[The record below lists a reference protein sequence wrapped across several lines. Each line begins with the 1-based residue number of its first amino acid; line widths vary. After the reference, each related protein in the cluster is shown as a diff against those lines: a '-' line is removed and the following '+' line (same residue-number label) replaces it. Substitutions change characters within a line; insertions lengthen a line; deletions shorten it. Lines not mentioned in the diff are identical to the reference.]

1 MELTLSLRIVTGIL
15 NGPKAFPLLNWDM
28 SLCTLSSLVA
38 LSRNEFDVLFL
49 IKFLNDSLKSRMVSN
64 IYKKYC

>member
-15 NGPKAFPLLNWDM
+15 NGPKAFHLLNWDM

-38 LSRNEFDVLFL
+38 LSRNEFDELFL
-49 IKFLNDSLKSRMVSN
+49 IKFLNGSLKSRMVSN

>member
-28 SLCTLSSLVA
+28 SLCTSSSLVA
-38 LSRNEFDVLFL
+38 LSRNEFDELFL
-49 IKFLNDSLKSRMVSN
+49 IKFLNGSLKSRMVSN

>member
-15 NGPKAFPLLNWDM
+15 NGPKAFPSLNWDM

-38 LSRNEFDVLFL
+38 LRRNEFDELFL
-49 IKFLNDSLKSRMVSN
+49 IKFSNGSLKSRMVSN